1 MGACEDYTRAQIRK
15 DILGWAITMTMRE
28 FFAVQPML
36 PGARNVRR
44 IPLAI
49 ALACGLAWPPV
60 EAAPADQPP
69 LAAPTAQPPVAAPPS
84 GAAPAGSKPSLTV
97 STVEPSPLTV
107 PIQLPANG
115 SLAAWQ
121 ESVIGAEANGL
132 RLTEVKVNVG
142 DRVRQGDLLA
152 SLQSDAIRA
161 ELAQAKASLA
171 EALANLQKTKTDI
184 DSARALLQK
193 GFISGGQMNQS
204 QLNESVAQARVEA
217 AQALIQVQ
225 QVRLS
230 QTQVRAPDAG
240 VISARTASLGSVV
253 GAGTELFRLIRQGRL
268 EWRAEVTASEIGRV
282 VIGAPVSV
290 VAASGAAIKGRVRM
304 IAPSV
309 DPQTRNAL
317 VYVDLQEP
325 FGSARAGM
333 FARGIIDLGSSL
345 ALTLPQTAVIV
356 RDGFSYV
363 YRVDSDQKVSQIKVQ
378 TGRMIG
384 DRLEVISGLEKGVR
398 VVASGAAFLN
408 HGDRVRVVAA
418 P

>member
-1 MGACEDYTRAQIRK
+1 MRFGLRGLRFAWS
-15 DILGWAITMTMRE
+15 ILSGLSGVGVAVGLMNGPAWAAET
-28 FFAVQPML
+28 P
-36 PGARNVRR
+36 
-44 IPLAI
+44 
-49 ALACGLAWPPV
+49 
-60 EAAPADQPP
+60 AAPASATAPATP
-69 LAAPTAQPPVAAPPS
+69 LA
-84 GAAPAGSKPSLTV
+84 KPSLTV
-97 STVEPSPLTV
+97 TTVQPVTLAI
-107 PIQLPANG
+107 PIQLSANG

-152 SLQSDAIRA
+152 TLQSDSVRA
-161 ELAQAKASLA
+161 ELAQAQASLS
-171 EALANLQKTKTDI
+171 EAQANLQKTRTDTEA
-184 DSARALLQK
+184 ARALVQN
-193 GFISGGQMNQS
+193 GFISAGQMNQS
-204 QLNESVAQARVEA
+204 LLNESVATARVEA
-217 AQALIQVQ
+217 AEALIQVQ
-225 QVRLS
+225 RVRLG

-240 VISARTASLGSVV
+240 VISARNATLGSVV

-282 VIGAPVSV
+282 AVGAPVAV
-290 VAASGAAIKGRVRM
+290 VSASGAEIKGRVRM

-325 FGSARAGM
+325 LGSARAGM
-333 FARGIIDLGSSL
+333 FARGVIDLGTSQ

-356 RDGFSYV
+356 RDGFSYT
-363 YRVDSDQKVSQIKVQ
+363 YQVDADQKVAQLKIQ
-378 TGRMIG
+378 TGRLIG
-384 DRLEVISGLEKGVR
+384 DRIEVLGGLPAGAR

-408 HGDRVRVVAA
+408 HGDRVRVATA

>member
-1 MGACEDYTRAQIRK
+1 MG
-15 DILGWAITMTMRE
+15 L
-28 FFAVQPML
+28 
-36 PGARNVRR
+36 
-44 IPLAI
+44 PLARSI
-49 ALACGLAWPPV
+49 LSVVVGIGEGLGLGLGVGVGVGVMTGTARAADTP
-60 EAAPADQPP
+60 AAPA
-69 LAAPTAQPPVAAPPS
+69 AP
-84 GAAPAGSKPSLTV
+84 AAPAPAAKASLTV
-97 STVEPSPLTV
+97 TTVLPQTV
-107 PIQLPANG
+107 TIPIQLPANG

-152 SLQSDAIRA
+152 TLQSDGVRA
-161 ELAQAKASLA
+161 ELAQAQASLS
-171 EALANLQKTKTDI
+171 EAQANLQKTRTDTE
-184 DSARALLQK
+184 SSRALVQK
-193 GFISGGQMNQS
+193 GFISATQMSQS
-204 QLNESVAQARVEA
+204 QLNESVALARVEA
-217 AQALIQVQ
+217 AEAMIQVQ
-225 QVRLS
+225 RVRLG

-240 VISARTASLGSVV
+240 VISARNATLGSVV

-282 VIGAPVSV
+282 AVGAPVAV
-290 VAASGAAIKGRVRM
+290 VTASGAEIKGRVRM

-325 FGSARAGM
+325 LGSARAGM
-333 FARGIIDLGSSL
+333 FARGVIDLGASQ

-356 RDGFSYV
+356 RDGFSYT
-363 YRVDSDQKVSQIKVQ
+363 YLVDADQKVAQSKIQ
-378 TGRMIG
+378 TGRLIG
-384 DRLEVISGLEKGVR
+384 DRIEVLGGLPAGAR

-408 HGDRVRVVAA
+408 HGDRVRVVTA

>member
-1 MGACEDYTRAQIRK
+1 MRFGLRGLRFVWS
-15 DILGWAITMTMRE
+15 ILSGLSGVGVAVGLMNGPAWAAET
-28 FFAVQPML
+28 P
-36 PGARNVRR
+36 
-44 IPLAI
+44 
-49 ALACGLAWPPV
+49 
-60 EAAPADQPP
+60 AAPASATAPATP
-69 LAAPTAQPPVAAPPS
+69 LA
-84 GAAPAGSKPSLTV
+84 KPSLTV
-97 STVEPSPLTV
+97 TTVQPVTLAI
-107 PIQLPANG
+107 PIQLSANG

-152 SLQSDAIRA
+152 TLQSDSVRA
-161 ELAQAKASLA
+161 ELAQAQASLS
-171 EALANLQKTKTDI
+171 EAQANLQKTRTDTEA
-184 DSARALLQK
+184 ARALVQK
-193 GFISGGQMNQS
+193 GFISAGQMNQS
-204 QLNESVAQARVEA
+204 LLNESVATARVEA
-217 AQALIQVQ
+217 AEALIQVQ
-225 QVRLS
+225 RVRLG

-240 VISARTASLGSVV
+240 VISARNATLGSVV

-282 VIGAPVSV
+282 AVGAPVAV
-290 VAASGAAIKGRVRM
+290 VSASGAEIKGRVRM

-325 FGSARAGM
+325 LGSARAGM
-333 FARGIIDLGSSL
+333 FARGVIDLGTSQ

-356 RDGFSYV
+356 RDGFSYT
-363 YRVDSDQKVSQIKVQ
+363 YQVDADQKVAQLKIQ
-378 TGRMIG
+378 TGRLIG
-384 DRLEVISGLEKGVR
+384 DRIEVLGGLPAGAR

-408 HGDRVRVVAA
+408 HGDRVRVATA

>member
-1 MGACEDYTRAQIRK
+1 MDLPFARS
-15 DILGWAITMTMRE
+15 ILSVLVGICVGLGVGVGIGVGVGVGVM
-28 FFAVQPML
+28 
-36 PGARNVRR
+36 PG
-44 IPLAI
+44 P
-49 ALACGLAWPPV
+49 ALAA
-60 EAAPADQPP
+60 ETTAATSAPA
-69 LAAPTAQPPVAAPPS
+69 AV
-84 GAAPAGSKPSLTV
+84 KPSLTV
-97 STVEPSPLTV
+97 TTVLPQTV
-107 PIQLPANG
+107 TIPVQLPANG

-152 SLQSDAIRA
+152 TLQADGVRA
-161 ELAQAKASLA
+161 ELAQAQASLA
-171 EALANLQKTKTDI
+171 EAQANLQKTRTDI
-184 DSARALLQK
+184 ESSRALVQK
-193 GFISGGQMNQS
+193 GFISATQMSQS
-204 QLNESVAQARVEA
+204 QLNESIALARVEA
-217 AQALIQVQ
+217 AEALIQVQ
-225 QVRLS
+225 RVRLG

-240 VISARTASLGSVV
+240 VISARNATLGSVV

-282 VIGAPVSV
+282 AVGAPVAV
-290 VAASGAAIKGRVRM
+290 VTASGAEIKGRVRM

-325 FGSARAGM
+325 MGSARAGM
-333 FARGIIDLGSSL
+333 FARGVMDLGASQ

-356 RDGFSYV
+356 RDGFSYA
-363 YRVDSDQKVSQIKVQ
+363 YLVDADQKVAQLKIQ
-378 TGRMIG
+378 TGRLIG
-384 DRLEVISGLEKGVR
+384 DRIEVLGGLPAGAR

-408 HGDRVRVVAA
+408 HGDRVRVVTA

>member
-1 MGACEDYTRAQIRK
+1 MG
-15 DILGWAITMTMRE
+15 L
-28 FFAVQPML
+28 
-36 PGARNVRR
+36 
-44 IPLAI
+44 PLARSI
-49 ALACGLAWPPV
+49 LSVVVGIGEGLGLGLGVGVGVGVGVMTGTARAADTP
-60 EAAPADQPP
+60 AAPA
-69 LAAPTAQPPVAAPPS
+69 AP
-84 GAAPAGSKPSLTV
+84 AAPAPAAKASLTV
-97 STVEPSPLTV
+97 TTVLPQTV
-107 PIQLPANG
+107 TIPIQLPANG

-152 SLQSDAIRA
+152 TLQSDGVRA
-161 ELAQAKASLA
+161 ELAQAQASLS
-171 EALANLQKTKTDI
+171 EAQANLQKTRTDTE
-184 DSARALLQK
+184 SSRALVQK
-193 GFISGGQMNQS
+193 GFISATQMSQS
-204 QLNESVAQARVEA
+204 QLNESVALARVEA
-217 AQALIQVQ
+217 AEAMIQVQ
-225 QVRLS
+225 RVRLG

-240 VISARTASLGSVV
+240 VISARNATLGSVV

-282 VIGAPVSV
+282 AVGAPVAV
-290 VAASGAAIKGRVRM
+290 VTASGAEIKGRVRM

-325 FGSARAGM
+325 LGSARAGM
-333 FARGIIDLGSSL
+333 FARGVIDLGASQ

-356 RDGFSYV
+356 RDGFSYT
-363 YRVDSDQKVSQIKVQ
+363 YLVDADQKVAQSKIQ
-378 TGRMIG
+378 TGRLIG
-384 DRLEVISGLEKGVR
+384 DRIEVLGGLPAGAR

-408 HGDRVRVVAA
+408 HGDRVRVVTA

>member
-1 MGACEDYTRAQIRK
+1 MDLPFARS
-15 DILGWAITMTMRE
+15 ILSVLVGICVGLGVGVGIGVGVGVGVGVM
-28 FFAVQPML
+28 
-36 PGARNVRR
+36 PG
-44 IPLAI
+44 P
-49 ALACGLAWPPV
+49 ALAA
-60 EAAPADQPP
+60 ETTAAPA
-69 LAAPTAQPPVAAPPS
+69 V
-84 GAAPAGSKPSLTV
+84 KPSLTV
-97 STVEPSPLTV
+97 TTVLPQTV
-107 PIQLPANG
+107 TIPVQLPANG

-152 SLQSDAIRA
+152 TLQADGVRA
-161 ELAQAKASLA
+161 ELAQAQASLA
-171 EALANLQKTKTDI
+171 EAQANLQKTRTDI
-184 DSARALLQK
+184 ESSRALVQK
-193 GFISGGQMNQS
+193 GFISATQMSQS
-204 QLNESVAQARVEA
+204 QLNESVALARVEA
-217 AQALIQVQ
+217 AEALIQVQ
-225 QVRLS
+225 RVRLG

-240 VISARTASLGSVV
+240 VISARNATLGSVV

-282 VIGAPVSV
+282 AVGAPVAV
-290 VAASGAAIKGRVRM
+290 VTASGAEIKGRVRM

-325 FGSARAGM
+325 MGSARAGM
-333 FARGIIDLGSSL
+333 FARGVMDLGASQ

-356 RDGFSYV
+356 RDGFSYA
-363 YRVDSDQKVSQIKVQ
+363 YLVDADQKVAQLKIQ
-378 TGRMIG
+378 TGRLIG
-384 DRLEVISGLEKGVR
+384 DRIEVLGGLPAGAR

-408 HGDRVRVVAA
+408 HGDRVRVVTA

>member
-1 MGACEDYTRAQIRK
+1 MG
-15 DILGWAITMTMRE
+15 L
-28 FFAVQPML
+28 
-36 PGARNVRR
+36 
-44 IPLAI
+44 PLARSI
-49 ALACGLAWPPV
+49 LSVVVGIGEGLGLGLGVGVGVGVGVMTGTARAADTP
-60 EAAPADQPP
+60 AAPA
-69 LAAPTAQPPVAAPPS
+69 
-84 GAAPAGSKPSLTV
+84 APAPAAKASLTV
-97 STVEPSPLTV
+97 TTVLPQTV
-107 PIQLPANG
+107 TIPIQLPANG

-152 SLQSDAIRA
+152 TLQSDGVRA
-161 ELAQAKASLA
+161 ELAQAQASLS
-171 EALANLQKTKTDI
+171 EAQANLQKTRTDTE
-184 DSARALLQK
+184 SSRALVQK
-193 GFISGGQMNQS
+193 GFISATQMSQS
-204 QLNESVAQARVEA
+204 QLNESVALARVEA
-217 AQALIQVQ
+217 AEAMIQVQ
-225 QVRLS
+225 RVRLG

-240 VISARTASLGSVV
+240 VISARNATLGSVV

-282 VIGAPVSV
+282 AVGAPVAV
-290 VAASGAAIKGRVRM
+290 VTASGAEIKGRVRM

-325 FGSARAGM
+325 LGSARAGM
-333 FARGIIDLGSSL
+333 FARGVIDLGASQ

-356 RDGFSYV
+356 RDGFSYT
-363 YRVDSDQKVSQIKVQ
+363 YLVDADQKVAQSKIQ
-378 TGRMIG
+378 TGRLIG
-384 DRLEVISGLEKGVR
+384 DRIEVLGGLPAGAR

-408 HGDRVRVVAA
+408 HGDRVRVVTA

>member
-1 MGACEDYTRAQIRK
+1 MDLPFARS
-15 DILGWAITMTMRE
+15 ILSVLVGICVGLGVGVGIGVGVGVGVM
-28 FFAVQPML
+28 
-36 PGARNVRR
+36 PG
-44 IPLAI
+44 P
-49 ALACGLAWPPV
+49 ALAA
-60 EAAPADQPP
+60 ETTAATSAPA
-69 LAAPTAQPPVAAPPS
+69 AV
-84 GAAPAGSKPSLTV
+84 KPSLTV
-97 STVEPSPLTV
+97 TTVLPQTV
-107 PIQLPANG
+107 TIPVQLPANG

-152 SLQSDAIRA
+152 TLQADGVRA
-161 ELAQAKASLA
+161 ELAQAQASLA
-171 EALANLQKTKTDI
+171 EAQANLQKTRTDI
-184 DSARALLQK
+184 ESSRALVQK
-193 GFISGGQMNQS
+193 GFISATQMSQS
-204 QLNESVAQARVEA
+204 QLNESVALARVEA
-217 AQALIQVQ
+217 AEALIQVQ
-225 QVRLS
+225 RFRLG

-240 VISARTASLGSVV
+240 VISARNATLGSVV

-282 VIGAPVSV
+282 AVGAPVAV
-290 VAASGAAIKGRVRM
+290 VTASGAEIKGRVRM

-325 FGSARAGM
+325 MGSARAGM
-333 FARGIIDLGSSL
+333 FARGVMDLGASQ

-356 RDGFSYV
+356 RDGFSYA
-363 YRVDSDQKVSQIKVQ
+363 YLVDADQKVAQLKIQ
-378 TGRMIG
+378 TGRLIG
-384 DRLEVISGLEKGVR
+384 DRIEVLGGLPAGAR

-408 HGDRVRVVAA
+408 HGDRVRVVTA

>member
-1 MGACEDYTRAQIRK
+1 MRLGLRGLRFAWS
-15 DILGWAITMTMRE
+15 ILSGPSGVGVAVGLMNGPAWAAET
-28 FFAVQPML
+28 P
-36 PGARNVRR
+36 
-44 IPLAI
+44 
-49 ALACGLAWPPV
+49 
-60 EAAPADQPP
+60 AAPASATAPATP
-69 LAAPTAQPPVAAPPS
+69 LA
-84 GAAPAGSKPSLTV
+84 KPSLTV
-97 STVEPSPLTV
+97 TTVQPVTLAI
-107 PIQLPANG
+107 PIQLSANG

-152 SLQSDAIRA
+152 TLQSDSVRA
-161 ELAQAKASLA
+161 ELAQAQASLS
-171 EALANLQKTKTDI
+171 EAQANLQKTRTDTEA
-184 DSARALLQK
+184 ARALVQK
-193 GFISGGQMNQS
+193 GFISAGQMNQS
-204 QLNESVAQARVEA
+204 LLNESVATARVEA
-217 AQALIQVQ
+217 AEALIQVQ
-225 QVRLS
+225 RVRLG

-240 VISARTASLGSVV
+240 VISARNATLGSVV

-282 VIGAPVSV
+282 AVGAPVAV
-290 VAASGAAIKGRVRM
+290 VSASGAEIKGRVRM

-325 FGSARAGM
+325 LGSARAGM
-333 FARGIIDLGSSL
+333 FARGVIDLGTSQ

-356 RDGFSYV
+356 RDGFSYT
-363 YRVDSDQKVSQIKVQ
+363 YQVDADQKVAQLKIQ
-378 TGRMIG
+378 TGRLIG
-384 DRLEVISGLEKGVR
+384 DRIEVLGGLPAGAR

-408 HGDRVRVVAA
+408 HGDRVRVATA

>member
-1 MGACEDYTRAQIRK
+1 MRLGLRGLRFAWS
-15 DILGWAITMTMRE
+15 ILSGPSGVGVAVGLMNGPAWAAET
-28 FFAVQPML
+28 P
-36 PGARNVRR
+36 
-44 IPLAI
+44 
-49 ALACGLAWPPV
+49 
-60 EAAPADQPP
+60 AAPASATAPATP
-69 LAAPTAQPPVAAPPS
+69 LA
-84 GAAPAGSKPSLTV
+84 KPSLTV
-97 STVEPSPLTV
+97 TTVQPVTLAI
-107 PIQLPANG
+107 PIQLSANG

-152 SLQSDAIRA
+152 TLQSDSVRA
-161 ELAQAKASLA
+161 ELAQAQASLS
-171 EALANLQKTKTDI
+171 EAQANLQKTRTDTEA
-184 DSARALLQK
+184 ARALVQN
-193 GFISGGQMNQS
+193 GFISAGQMNQS
-204 QLNESVAQARVEA
+204 LLNESVATARVEA
-217 AQALIQVQ
+217 AEALIQVQ
-225 QVRLS
+225 RVRLG

-240 VISARTASLGSVV
+240 VISARNATLGSVV

-282 VIGAPVSV
+282 AVGAPVAV
-290 VAASGAAIKGRVRM
+290 VSASGAEIKGRVRM

-325 FGSARAGM
+325 LGSARAGM
-333 FARGIIDLGSSL
+333 FARGVIDLGTSQ

-356 RDGFSYV
+356 RDGFSYT
-363 YRVDSDQKVSQIKVQ
+363 YQVDADQKVAQLKIQ
-378 TGRMIG
+378 TGRLIG
-384 DRLEVISGLEKGVR
+384 DRIEVLGGLPAGAR

-408 HGDRVRVVAA
+408 HGDRVRVATA